1 MSKSSGK
8 ALNLREKLDGNELD
22 LSLSNLEEVPVKE
35 LAALSKATSLDLSC
49 NSLTS
54 LSPDFCT
61 LTHLVKLDLSKN
73 QLQQLPQDFGHL
85 VNLQHLDLLS
95 NKLVMLPVS
104 FADLK
109 NLKWLDLKDN
119 PLDPYLAKVAGDC
132 LDGKQC
138 QLCATKVLK
147 HMATI
152 QFEQERET
160 QRCLEAEREQERRRE
175 AAQKQKE
182 ARERELRKRQK
193 AKAKEKRRQEYV
205 ASKEAKETQKRKEE
219 QGDSL
224 KENTVPNSRRVP
236 EQKHFRCSLLLKLL
250 LFLIMCAICAVSVVA
265 VCRVTELQHKP
276 LCLTVS
282 TLYEDTLSTVNNH
295 EVVQKILQRISQ
307 L

>member
-1 MSKSSGK
+1 MSKSTGK
-8 ALNLREKLDGNELD
+8 ALNLRERLDGNELD

-35 LAALSKATSLDLSC
+35 LASLPKATSLDLSC

-54 LSPDFCT
+54 LLPDFCI

-104 FADLK
+104 FAQLK

-119 PLDPYLAKVAGDC
+119 PLDPYLAKAAGDC

-138 QLCATKVLK
+138 QQCAVRVLK
-147 HMATI
+147 HMAAI
-152 QFEQERET
+152 QSEQERET
-160 QRCLEAEREQERRRE
+160 QRRLEAEREQERRKE

-193 AKAKEKRRQEYV
+193 AEAKERRRQKYA
-205 ASKEAKETQKRKEE
+205 ASKEAKETQKRKEKE
-219 QGDSL
+219 RDAL
-224 KENTVPNSRRVP
+224 KENPVLMSSTVPER
-236 EQKHFRCSLLLKLL
+236 KHFRCSLFKLL
-250 LFLIMCAICAVSVVA
+250 LFLLMCGISAISVV
-265 VCRVTELQHKP
+265 VLCQVTELQHKP